1 MNPVKDFFSIEF
13 FQINNNNLSKNY
25 EQTFLML

>member
-13 FQINNNNLSKNY
+13 FQINNNLSKNY